1 MGIADGMKK
10 VLISKACDYL
20 EKDPDEN
27 IPKLLDMAK
36 KLDKDGGI
44 TKEIA
49 GVRAIVDDKDGNWYK
64 LLRSCWTDIDSSVFK
79 RLFTNFVVNSCMTG
93 NPIRWQKMEQYDCNI
108 PWSILMDPTSACN
121 LCCTGCWAAEYGNKL
136 NLSFDELDSIIE
148 QGKAL
153 GIYFYLY
160 TGGEPTVRKKD
171 LVALASKHSDCIFM
185 PFTNGTLIDDAFAE
199 ELLRV
204 GNIIPAISVEGF
216 EAATDFRRG
225 QGTYK
230 KVENAMRVLRE
241 HKLPFGL
248 SLCYTSKNYD
258 VIGSEEWFD
267 QMVSWG
273 AKFAWLFT
281 YIPVGRD
288 AVPELMANAEQRTFM
303 YHAVRDFRKTKPIF
317 TMDFWNDG
325 EFVNGCIA
333 GGRSF
338 LHINANGD
346 VEPCGFIHYSNC
358 NIRTNTLLEA
368 LQSPLFKAYRHGQP
382 FNDNQ
387 LRPCPLLDNPEKLA
401 EMVHATGAKSTD
413 LEAPEDV
420 DELVSKTKPVAEK
433 WAEASQVIWDESQ
446 RTKAEAGRSTQPPVF
461 GKELHDLSDKEK

>member
-1 MGIADGMKK
+1 MSISTEMKK
-10 VLISKACDYL
+10 IMLSKAYDYMG
-20 EKDPDEN
+20 KDPDEN
-27 IPKLLDMAK
+27 IPKLIDLVE
-36 KLDKDGGI
+36 KLDRNGAI
-44 TKEIA
+44 SKEIN
-49 GVRAIVDDKDGNWYK
+49 GVKRIVADKDGNWYK
-64 LLRSCWTDIDSSVFK
+64 LLRSCWTDIDPAVFK

-93 NPIRWQKMEQYDCNI
+93 NPKRWELMEKYDCNI

-121 LCCTGCWAAEYGNKL
+121 LRCTGCWAAEYGNKL
-136 NLSFDELDSIIE
+136 NLTFDELDSVIE

-171 LVALASKHSDCIFM
+171 LIALASKHDDCVFM
-185 PFTNGTLIDDAFAE
+185 PFTNGTLIDDEFAE
-199 ELLRV
+199 EMLRV

-216 EAATDFRRG
+216 EEATDFRRG
-225 QGTYK
+225 KGTYQ
-230 KVENAMRVLRE
+230 KVVHAMQVLKE

-248 SLCYTSKNYD
+248 SLCYTSKNYQ

-267 QMVSWG
+267 RMVEWG

-281 YIPVGRD
+281 YIPVGKA
-288 AVPELMANAEQRTFM
+288 AVPELMATADQRTFM

-358 NIRTNTLLEA
+358 NIRDVTLLEA
-368 LQSPLFKAYRHGQP
+368 LQSPLFKAYRKGQP

-387 LRPCPLLDNPEKLA
+387 LRPCPLLDNPERLA

-420 DELVSKTKPVAEK
+420 DELVAKTIPVAEK
-433 WAEASQVIWDESQ
+433 WAAASQRLWEESD
-446 RTKAEAGRSTQPPVF
+446 KGRSGEHAVF
-461 GKELHDLSDKEK
+461 GKELWEEENKTAGK